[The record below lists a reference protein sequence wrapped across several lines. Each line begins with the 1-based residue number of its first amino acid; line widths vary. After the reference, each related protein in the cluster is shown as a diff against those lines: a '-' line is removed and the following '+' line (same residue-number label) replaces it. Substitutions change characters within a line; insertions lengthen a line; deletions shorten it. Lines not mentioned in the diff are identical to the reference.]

1 LGPLATIFWNSMI
14 SLQISR
20 TPERLSA
27 FRDGI
32 KQFSSPSDSLFP
44 ALSLC
49 RDQGFTPM
57 CGCYRLTAKEC
68 YIAEHCDRTVKWHG

>member
-1 LGPLATIFWNSMI
+1 MI